1 MIDLCIHP
9 VIWLCEQLG
18 NTVFP
23 VGKEILSK
31 GDTSVDGR
39 SSPEMVGRQTD
50 GGVPLAE
57 WTEQP
62 KGTSVGSLAVCA
74 VQDKP
79 GEETSDCIGLSFKS
93 LLKRCIHNSLIFLSD
108 IYLERT

>member
-39 SSPEMVGRQTD
+39 SSPEMVGRETD
-50 GGVPLAE
+50 GGVP
-57 WTEQP
+57 
-62 KGTSVGSLAVCA
+62 
-74 VQDKP
+74 
-79 GEETSDCIGLSFKS
+79 
-93 LLKRCIHNSLIFLSD
+93 
-108 IYLERT
+108 